1 MKTMKRIIP
10 FTILILAAGILFVV
24 WFRAYVPVKSEAFH
38 TDGGKIV
45 FGENTAYEI
54 GANSYG
60 SPRVYYAYIRGA

>member
-10 FTILILAAGILFVV
+10 FAILILAAAIFFVV

-38 TDGGKIV
+38 TDGSKIE

-54 GANSYG
+54 GANSY
-60 SPRVYYAYIRGA
+60 